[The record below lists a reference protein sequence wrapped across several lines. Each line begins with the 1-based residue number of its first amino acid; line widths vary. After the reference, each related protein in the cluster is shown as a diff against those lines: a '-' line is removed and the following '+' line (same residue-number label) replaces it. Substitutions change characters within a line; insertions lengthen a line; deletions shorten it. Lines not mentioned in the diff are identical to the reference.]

1 MEGSG
6 SARQEDREHLETVL
20 MGTRFG
26 RQREDEMSVMVSAL
40 THVVAGGGND
50 SGSGGFGQKR
60 QRDEGGDQH
69 QLSESVPAGFLPLQ
83 DFSQE
88 GSPSYM
94 HDSSSND
101 TNNSQE
107 PSSGEEIQPRRKYRG
122 VRRRPWG
129 KWAAEIRDPYKAARV
144 WLGTFTTAEEAARAY
159 DVAALKFRGSK
170 AKLNFP
176 ENVTRG
182 SSSSSQTT
190 QWIISPSP
198 DTSFTI
204 STMHEPIVQSTQN
217 VYPVQQS
224 GEYRDYYSQQPMS
237 LLDQLTFSSSGTSV
251 STLPSSSSST
261 SDYASTIAMPTYYPP
276 NFPDMDLNHHGRV

>member
-1 MEGSG
+1 
-6 SARQEDREHLETVL
+6 

-26 RQREDEMSVMVSAL
+26 RQREEEMSVMVSAL

-50 SGSGGFGQKR
+50 SGGGGGFGHKR
-60 QRDEGGDQH
+60 QRDEGGDHH
-69 QLSESVPAGFLPLQ
+69 QFTESVPGGGLLPFQ
-83 DFSQE
+83 DFSNE
-88 GSPSYM
+88 GSPSYL

-107 PSSGEEIQPRRKYRG
+107 PSSGEETQARRKYRG

-144 WLGTFTTAEEAARAY
+144 WLGTFTTAEDAARAY

-182 SSSSSQTT
+182 SSSSPQAP

-204 STMHEPIVQSTQN
+204 STMPEPIVQTIQN
-217 VYPVQQS
+217 EGPMQGS
-224 GEYRDYYSQQPMS
+224 GEYMNYYSQQPMS
-237 LLDQLTFSSSGTSV
+237 LLDQFTFSSSGTSV
-251 STLPSSSSST
+251 STLHSSASST
-261 SDYASTIAMPTYYPP
+261 SDYTSTIALPSYYPS
-276 NFPDMDLNHHGRV
+276 NFPDMDPNYQGRI

>member
-6 SARQEDREHLETVL
+6 RQEDSEHLESVL

-26 RQREDEMSVMVSAL
+26 GQREDEMSVMVSAL

-50 SGSGGFGQKR
+50 TGGFRQKR
-60 QRDEGGDQH
+60 LREEGCDRLQFP
-69 QLSESVPAGFLPLQ
+69 ESGPAGFS
-83 DFSQE
+83 DFSYQ

-107 PSSGEEIQPRRKYRG
+107 PSSGEEIQEIRKYRG

-182 SSSSSQTT
+182 SSSSTSQAS
-190 QWIISPSP
+190 QWIISSSP

-204 STMHEPIVQSTQN
+204 STMPDPVVQSTQI
-217 VYPVQQS
+217 VYPMQGS
-224 GEYRDYYSQQPMS
+224 GEYLDYYSQQPIS
-237 LLDQLTFSSSGTSV
+237 LLDQWTSSSSGTSV
-251 STLPSSSSST
+251 STLHSSSSSSGDFT
-261 SDYASTIAMPTYYPP
+261 STIAMPSYFPP
-276 NFPDMDLNHHGRV
+276 NYPHIDPNHHGRI